1 MWRMPR
7 PKRIVVLTGAGIS
20 AESGLATF
28 RGSDGLWEGHRI
40 EDVATPAAWWR
51 DAETVWRFYTLR
63 RRALL
68 DVEPNAAHHAL
79 VRLEQEGPEMLLI
92 SQNVDDLHQRA
103 GSRSLLPMHGQLRM
117 LRCEQSGQS
126 EERMD
131 QMDLDP
137 STFVECRCCAEASRM
152 RPDIVWFGEI
162 PIGMQR
168 IHAAIDALGEGD
180 LCVVVGTSGHVHPAA
195 GIASAARWAGARTV
209 LVNLEAPVNVD
220 DFDEVH
226 LAPAGQVLPDLVE
239 RWLEEWNDA

>member
-1 MWRMPR
+1 MAR
-7 PKRIVVLTGAGIS
+7 PERIVVLTGAGIS

-40 EDVATPAAWWR
+40 EDVATPAAWWH

-79 VRLEQEGPEMLLI
+79 VHLEREGPEVLLI
-92 SQNVDDLHQRA
+92 TQNVDDLHQRA
-103 GSRSLLPMHGQLRM
+103 GSVSLLPMHGQLRM
-117 LRCEQSGQS
+117 LRCEQSGQT
-126 EERMD
+126 EERMAET
-131 QMDLDP
+131 DLDLD
-137 STFVECRCCAEASRM
+137 SFVECRCCAAPSRM

-162 PIGMQR
+162 PLGMDR
-168 IHAAIDALGEGD
+168 ISSAIDALRQGD
-180 LCVVVGTSGHVHPAA
+180 LCLVVGTSGHVHPAA
-195 GIASAARWAGARTV
+195 GIASSARRAGARTV
-209 LVNLEAPVNVD
+209 LVNLEAPLNVE
-220 DFDEVH
+220 DFGEVH

>member
-1 MWRMPR
+1 MAR
-7 PKRIVVLTGAGIS
+7 PERIVVLTGAGIS

-40 EDVATPAAWWR
+40 EDVATPAAWWH

-79 VRLEQEGPEMLLI
+79 VRLEREGPEVLLI
-92 SQNVDDLHQRA
+92 TQNVDDLHQRA
-103 GSRSLLPMHGQLRM
+103 GSVSLLPMHGQLRM
-117 LRCEQSGQS
+117 LRCEQSGQT
-126 EERMD
+126 EERMAET
-131 QMDLDP
+131 DLDP
-137 STFVECRCCAEASRM
+137 DSFVECRCCVAPSRM

-162 PIGMQR
+162 PLGMDR
-168 IHAAIDALGEGD
+168 ISTAIDALRPGD
-180 LCVVVGTSGHVHPAA
+180 LCLVVGTSGHVHPAA
-195 GIASAARWAGARTV
+195 GIASSARRAGARTV
-209 LVNLEAPVNVD
+209 LVNLEAPLNVE

-239 RWLEEWNDA
+239 RWLEEWNDT

>member
-1 MWRMPR
+1 MAR
-7 PKRIVVLTGAGIS
+7 PERIVVLTGAGIS

-40 EDVATPAAWWR
+40 EDVATPAAWWH

-79 VRLEQEGPEMLLI
+79 VRLEREGPEVLLI
-92 SQNVDDLHQRA
+92 TQNVDDLHQRA
-103 GSRSLLPMHGQLRM
+103 GSVSLLPMHGQLRM
-117 LRCEQSGQS
+117 LRCEQSGQT
-126 EERMD
+126 EERMAET
-131 QMDLDP
+131 DLIPD
-137 STFVECRCCAEASRM
+137 SFVECRCCVAPSRM

-162 PIGMQR
+162 PLGMDR
-168 IHAAIDALGEGD
+168 ISTAIDALRQGD
-180 LCVVVGTSGHVHPAA
+180 LCLVVGTSGHVHPAA
-195 GIASAARWAGARTV
+195 GIASSARRAGARTV
-209 LVNLEAPVNVD
+209 LVNLEAPLNVE

>member
-1 MWRMPR
+1 
-7 PKRIVVLTGAGIS
+7 
-20 AESGLATF
+20 
-28 RGSDGLWEGHRI
+28 
-40 EDVATPAAWWR
+40 
-51 DAETVWRFYTLR
+51 
-63 RRALL
+63 
-68 DVEPNAAHHAL
+68 
-79 VRLEQEGPEMLLI
+79 
-92 SQNVDDLHQRA
+92 
-103 GSRSLLPMHGQLRM
+103 
-117 LRCEQSGQS
+117 
-126 EERMD
+126 MD

-162 PIGMQR
+162 PIGMQQ

>member
-1 MWRMPR
+1 MAR
-7 PKRIVVLTGAGIS
+7 PERIVVLTGAGIS

-40 EDVATPAAWWR
+40 EDVATPAAWWH

-79 VRLEQEGPEMLLI
+79 VRLEREGPEVLLI
-92 SQNVDDLHQRA
+92 TQNVDDLHQRA
-103 GSRSLLPMHGQLRM
+103 GSVSLLPMHGQLRM
-117 LRCEQSGQS
+117 LRCEQSGQT
-126 EERMD
+126 EERMAET
-131 QMDLDP
+131 DLDLD
-137 STFVECRCCAEASRM
+137 SFVECRCCVAPSRM

-162 PIGMQR
+162 PLGMDR
-168 IHAAIDALGEGD
+168 ISTAIDALRQGD
-180 LCVVVGTSGHVHPAA
+180 LCLVVGTSGHVHPAA
-195 GIASAARWAGARTV
+195 GIASSARRAGARTV
-209 LVNLEAPVNVD
+209 LVNLEAPLNVE

>member
-1 MWRMPR
+1 MAR
-7 PKRIVVLTGAGIS
+7 PERIVVLTGAGIS

-40 EDVATPAAWWR
+40 EDVATPAAWWQ

-79 VRLEQEGPEMLLI
+79 VRLEREGPEVLLI
-92 SQNVDDLHQRA
+92 TQNVDDLHQRA
-103 GSRSLLPMHGQLRM
+103 GSVSLLPMHGQLRM
-117 LRCEQSGQS
+117 LRCEQSGQT
-126 EERMD
+126 EERMAET
-131 QMDLDP
+131 DLDP
-137 STFVECRCCAEASRM
+137 DSFVECRCCVAPSRL

-162 PIGMQR
+162 PLGMDR
-168 IHAAIDALGEGD
+168 ISTAIDALRPGD
-180 LCVVVGTSGHVHPAA
+180 LCLVVGTSGHVHPAA
-195 GIASAARWAGARTV
+195 GIASSARRAGARTV
-209 LVNLEAPVNVD
+209 LVNLEAPLNVE

-239 RWLEEWNDA
+239 RWLEEWNDT

>member
-1 MWRMPR
+1 MAR
-7 PKRIVVLTGAGIS
+7 PERIVVLTGAGIS

-40 EDVATPAAWWR
+40 EDVATPAAWWH

-79 VRLEQEGPEMLLI
+79 VRLEREGPEVLLI
-92 SQNVDDLHQRA
+92 TQNVDDLHQRA
-103 GSRSLLPMHGQLRM
+103 GSVSLLPMHGQLRM
-117 LRCEQSGQS
+117 LRCEQSGQT
-126 EERMD
+126 EERMAET
-131 QMDLDP
+131 DLDLD
-137 STFVECRCCAEASRM
+137 SFVECRCCVAPSRM

-162 PIGMQR
+162 PLGMDR
-168 IHAAIDALGEGD
+168 ISSAIDALRQGD
-180 LCVVVGTSGHVHPAA
+180 LCLVVGTSGHVHPAA
-195 GIASAARWAGARTV
+195 GIASSARRAGARTV
-209 LVNLEAPVNVD
+209 LVNLEAPLNVE

>member
-1 MWRMPR
+1 MAR
-7 PKRIVVLTGAGIS
+7 PERIVVLTGAGIS

-40 EDVATPAAWWR
+40 EDVATPAAWWH

-79 VRLEQEGPEMLLI
+79 VHLEREGPEVLLI
-92 SQNVDDLHQRA
+92 TQNVDDLHQRA
-103 GSRSLLPMHGQLRM
+103 GSVSLLPMHGQLRM
-117 LRCEQSGQS
+117 LRCEQSGQT
-126 EERMD
+126 EERMAET
-131 QMDLDP
+131 DLDLD
-137 STFVECRCCAEASRM
+137 SFVECRCCVAPSRM

-162 PIGMQR
+162 PLGMDR
-168 IHAAIDALGEGD
+168 ISSAIDALRQGD
-180 LCVVVGTSGHVHPAA
+180 LCLVVGTSGHVHPAA
-195 GIASAARWAGARTV
+195 GIASSARRAGARTV
-209 LVNLEAPVNVD
+209 LVNLEAPLNVE
-220 DFDEVH
+220 DFGEVH

>member
-1 MWRMPR
+1 MAR
-7 PKRIVVLTGAGIS
+7 PERIVVLTGAGIS

-40 EDVATPAAWWR
+40 EDVATPAAWWH

-79 VRLEQEGPEMLLI
+79 VRLEREGPEVLLI
-92 SQNVDDLHQRA
+92 TQNVDDLHQRA
-103 GSRSLLPMHGQLRM
+103 GSVSLLPMHGQLRM
-117 LRCEQSGQS
+117 LRCEQSGQT
-126 EERMD
+126 EERMAET
-131 QMDLDP
+131 DLDLD
-137 STFVECRCCAEASRM
+137 SFVECRCCVAPSRM

-162 PIGMQR
+162 PLGMDR
-168 IHAAIDALGEGD
+168 ISSAIDALRQGD
-180 LCVVVGTSGHVHPAA
+180 LCLVVGTSGHVHPAA
-195 GIASAARWAGARTV
+195 GIASSARRAGARTV
-209 LVNLEAPVNVD
+209 LVILSAPLNVE